1 MLDCLLIIG
10 EKKTPGV
17 TGAKNSYQSL
27 NRSAMMIETL
37 ATVESNRELAPG
49 YRLLTL
55 DLKQD
60 VQVSP
65 GQFAMLKAHASIEPL
80 LRRALA
86 VYRVQG
92 PRRLSFLYQVLGR
105 GTEALAQ
112 AEKKAS
118 VEALLPLGNNWPV
131 ERADNQRAIVVA
143 GGIGS
148 ASVLMLCKELA
159 AHHVDSQLFFGA
171 ASENAATGCGLEDFR
186 ALELPLTL
194 TTDDGSLG
202 ERGFVT
208 APLERH
214 LREGVGAGATIYAC
228 GPWVMMKRIAEIAA
242 QFEVRCLV
250 SLEAPMGCGFG
261 VCVGC
266 VVAIKTVGP
275 LGYDSYK
282 RVCTEG
288 SIFPAETIRWEINA
302 MTH

>member
-1 MLDCLLIIG
+1 MLDCLLITD
-10 EKKTPGV
+10 ENKNPCV
-17 TGAKNSYQSL
+17 TGARGSYESL
-27 NRSAMMIETL
+27 SRSAIMIETL
-37 ATVESNRELAPG
+37 ATVESNRQLAPG

-60 VQVSP
+60 IHVSP
-65 GQFAMLKAHASIEPL
+65 GQFAMLKAHASIEPV

-86 VYRVQG
+86 VYSVQG
-92 PRRLSFLYQVLGR
+92 PRRISFLYQVLGR

-112 AEKKAS
+112 VKKEAS
-118 VEALLPLGNNWPV
+118 VEALVPLGNSWPI
-131 ERADNQRAIVVA
+131 ERPDNQRAIVVA

-159 AHHVDSQLFFGA
+159 ASNVDAQIFFGA
-171 ASENAATGCGLEDFR
+171 ASKNAATGCGLEDLR
-186 ALELPLTL
+186 ALALPLTL

-214 LREGVGAGATIYAC
+214 LREGVGATIYAC
-228 GPWVMMKRIAEIAA
+228 GPWVMMKRVAEIAA
-242 QFEVRCLV
+242 RFEVRCLV

-266 VVAIKTVGP
+266 VVAIKTDGP

-288 SIFPAETIRWEINA
+288 SIFPAETIRWEVNA
-302 MTH
+302 MAH

>member
-1 MLDCLLIIG
+1 MLDCLLITG
-10 EKKTPGV
+10 ENKNPGV
-17 TGAKNSYQSL
+17 TGARAPIERLS
-27 NRSAMMIETL
+27 RSAIMIETL

-49 YRLLTL
+49 YRVLTL

-92 PRRLSFLYQVLGR
+92 PRRISFLYQVLGR

-112 AEKKAS
+112 VKKEAS
-118 VEALLPLGNNWPV
+118 VEALLPLGNSWPI
-131 ERADNQRAIVVA
+131 ERPANKRAIVVA

-148 ASVLMLCKELA
+148 ASVLMLCEELA
-159 AHHVDSQLFFGA
+159 ASCFDAQIFFGA
-171 ASENAATGCGLEDFR
+171 ASRNAAAGCGLEDLR
-186 ALELPLTL
+186 ALGLPLTL

-214 LREGVGAGATIYAC
+214 LREPAGADATIYAC
-228 GPWVMMKRIAEIAA
+228 GPWVMMKRVAEIAA
-242 QFEVRCLV
+242 RFEVRCLV

-266 VVAIKTVGP
+266 VVAINTGGP
-275 LGYDSYK
+275 LGYASYK

-288 SIFPAETIRWEINA
+288 SIFPAETIRWEVNA